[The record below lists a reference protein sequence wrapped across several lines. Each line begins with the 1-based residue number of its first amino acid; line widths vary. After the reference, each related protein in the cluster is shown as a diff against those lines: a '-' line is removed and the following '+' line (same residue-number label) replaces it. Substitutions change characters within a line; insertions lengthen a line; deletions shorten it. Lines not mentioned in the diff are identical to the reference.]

1 MAEHGA
7 TPAHM
12 GDMQAHR
19 HTYQG
24 FIRGAV
30 AIAIHCFYILVAL
43 CSFAFATRWPVFLG
57 FAGILIGGLLI
68 AIDLRSG
75 AKSFLLSL
83 GGLVLFALIT
93 AVNVS

>member
-7 TPAHM
+7 APAHT
-12 GDMQAHR
+12 GDMEAHR
-19 HTYQG
+19 QTYQG
-24 FIRGAV
+24 FIHGAV

-43 CSFAFATRWPVFLG
+43 CSFAFAAKWAVFLG

-75 AKSFLLSL
+75 SKSFLLSL
-83 GGLVLFALIT
+83 GGLVVFALIT
-93 AVNVS
+93 AINVS